1 MTVYRHR
8 IKSNGVKST
17 LAKLIFSLIIGVLL
31 ISCVSSLNTVS
42 TANSN
47 PSERKVISEITTYQT
62 ALKKNDVAK
71 HFCYNLT
78 EYFNSFKYYKISSEV
93 YYEKEKQNTNSMSRV
108 TRQGNIHDVEY
119 ISSSGRYVIS
129 FSNSRFS
136 GSDEIHTFG
145 RMTVLGNAIRSKV
158 YDTFFA
164 WISKQEIALKANYN
178 SFLFSGEL
186 NSAVEIENW
195 YNSFINIIE

>member
-17 LAKLIFSLIIGVLL
+17 LAKLIFSLIIGALL

-47 PSERKVISEITTYQT
+47 PSESKVISEITTYQT

-78 EYFNSFKYYKISSEV
+78 EYFNSF
-93 YYEKEKQNTNSMSRV
+93 
-108 TRQGNIHDVEY
+108 
-119 ISSSGRYVIS
+119 
-129 FSNSRFS
+129 
-136 GSDEIHTFG
+136 
-145 RMTVLGNAIRSKV
+145 
-158 YDTFFA
+158 
-164 WISKQEIALKANYN
+164 
-178 SFLFSGEL
+178 
-186 NSAVEIENW
+186 
-195 YNSFINIIE
+195 INIIE